1 MSIASINSRAL
12 IGAQARNV
20 TVEVH
25 LSRGLPALSI
35 VGLPETAVK
44 ESKDR
49 VRSAIINNQL
59 EFPLRRVTINLAP
72 ADLPKESGRYDLP
85 IAIGILIASGQIPSA
100 QIEQYEFIGELSL
113 TGQLRPVNGSLPIA
127 IAATRSNRQLILPRE
142 NAEEAALVNDARL
155 LAADHLNQV
164 CAHLSGTTPLP
175 VFSGTADRRNH
186 RADTKDLREVRG
198 QHLAKR
204 ALEIAAAG
212 AHSMLMIGPPGSGKT
227 MLAERLAGVLPPMS
241 EAEALESA
249 AIQSLCKNSLNPET
263 WQQRPFRSPHHT
275 ASSVA
280 LVGGGRR
287 PRPGEISLAHNG
299 VLFMDEL
306 TEFDRRVLE
315 TLREPI
321 ESGRITISR
330 AAHQMEYPARFQL
343 IAAMNP
349 CPCGYLGDESG
360 RCRCTEEQV
369 KRYRSRISGPILDR
383 IDVLIDV
390 PSVSTRI
397 LEKPTAAENE
407 SSHTIR
413 ARVAQARDIQQRRTN
428 KPNSQLSHD
437 QLEKVCALE
446 QAHLQLLEKA
456 IQKLKLSARSVHRI
470 IKVARTIA
478 DLEKSESI
486 GLPHLAEA
494 ITYRRKL

>member
-1 MSIASINSRAL
+1 MSIASIHSRAL
-12 IGAQARNV
+12 IGAQAHNV

-49 VRSAIINNQL
+49 VRSAIINNRF

-100 QIEQYEFIGELSL
+100 RIEQYEFIGELSL
-113 TGQLRPVNGSLPIA
+113 TGQLRSVNGSLPIA
-127 IAATRSNRQLILPRE
+127 IAATRSRRQLILPRQ
-142 NAEEAALVNDARL
+142 NAEEASLVNNAKL
-155 LAADHLNQV
+155 LAAAHLNEV
-164 CAHLSGTTPLP
+164 CAHLSGTTLLP
-175 VFSGTADRRNH
+175 FFAGKTGRRNNH
-186 RADTKDLREVRG
+186 DLTKDLREVRG

-204 ALEIAAAG
+204 ALEVAAAG
-212 AHSMLMIGPPGSGKT
+212 SHSMLMIGPPGSGKT
-227 MLAERLAGVLPPMS
+227 MLAERLPGILPKMS
-241 EAEALESA
+241 ETEALESA
-249 AIQSLCKNSLNPET
+249 AIQSICKNSLNPET

-280 LVGGGRR
+280 LVGGGGR

-315 TLREPI
+315 ALREPI
-321 ESGRITISR
+321 ESGQITISR

-369 KRYRSRISGPILDR
+369 KRYRNRISGPILDR
-383 IDVLIDV
+383 IDILIDV

-397 LEKPTAAENE
+397 LEKPTATENE
-407 SSHTIR
+407 SSRMIR
-413 ARVAQARDIQQRRTN
+413 DRVARARDIQRRRTN

-446 QAHLQLLEKA
+446 QTHLQLLEKA
-456 IQKLKLSARSVHRI
+456 IQRLKLSARSVHRI